1 MNSLA
6 GTSVSPQAILEI
18 HNISKD
24 YIQGDRHVSVLKGLS
39 LSVLKGESVAIIGPS
54 GSGKSTLLG
63 LLAGLDQPTSGE
75 LRIQNQNLA
84 KLNQNELAVFRSK
97 NIGIVF
103 QQFHLL
109 PHLTAL
115 ENVMLPLQIHNQLS
129 GVEDKAKKLLSEV
142 GLTERTGHFPS
153 EMSGGEN
160 QRVAIARALVTQPAI
175 VLADEPSG
183 NLDETTSLSVMNL
196 LFDLVRRHKSTMI
209 LVTHNLEL
217 AKRCDRLVQL
227 RGGRFE

>member
-1 MNSLA
+1 MM
-6 GTSVSPQAILEI
+6 TQVILEVQGL
-18 HNISKD
+18 SKD
-24 YIQGDRHVSVLKGLS
+24 YVQGDRRVSVLKGLEM
-39 LSVLKGESVAIIGPS
+39 SVIEGESVAIVGPS

-63 LLAGLDQPTSGE
+63 LLAGLDQPSSGS
-75 LRIQNQNLA
+75 LKIRNQNLA
-84 KLNQNELAVFRSK
+84 ELTQNDLAIFRSK

-115 ENVMLPLQIHNQLS
+115 ENVMLPLQIHGQKS
-129 GVEDKAKKLLSEV
+129 TDEQTAIALLKEV
-142 GLTERTGHFPS
+142 GLSHRMDHFPS

-160 QRVAIARALVTQPAI
+160 QRVAIARALVTQPSI

-183 NLDETTSLSVMNL
+183 NLDESTSDSVMNL
-196 LFDLVRRHKSTMI
+196 LFELVKQHKSTLL

-217 AKRCDRLVQL
+217 AKRCNKMFLL
-227 RGGRFE
+227 KGGRFE

>member
-1 MNSLA
+1 M
-6 GTSVSPQAILEI
+6 ILEI
-18 HNISKD
+18 SNLSKSF
-24 YIQGDRHVSVLKGLS
+24 IQGERRVDVLKGLE
-39 LSVLKGESVAIIGPS
+39 LRVQEGETVAIVGPS

-63 LLAGLDQPTSGE
+63 LLAGLDQPSDGF
-75 LRIQNQNLA
+75 LSIRGQDLS
-84 KLNQNELAVFRSK
+84 KLSQSELAGFRSQ

-115 ENVMLPLQIHNQLS
+115 ENVMLPLQIQ
-129 GVEDKAKKLLSEV
+129 GVKSDVQSRAYELLKNV
-142 GLTERTGHFPS
+142 GLQDRTDHFPS

-160 QRVAIARALVTQPAI
+160 QRVALARALVSKPAI

-183 NLDETTSLSVMNL
+183 NLDEATSEVVMGL
-196 LFDLVRRHKSTMI
+196 LFQLVKEQGSTLL

-217 AKRCDRLVQL
+217 AGQCDRQL
-227 RGGRFE
+227 HLRSGRFS